1 MCFFSFMNKKL
12 FLLSFFYSNPL
23 LVQVVLERIGWS
35 EEKSFRDLEGVEERF
50 TILVTNIKMRTDSNP
65 RRLK

>member
-1 MCFFSFMNKKL
+1 MNKKL